1 MPNFKILF
9 LQVQKWHQK
18 IVKYGKKNLKSNTA
32 ESRITKQCIT
42 SGLGVSASHEDNKVL
57 HEWKNAPSASRVV
70 QCPIPWR
77 IKPGIAV
84 VPSLRAVGHRRRS
97 WLKTIKKGSWLKTIA
112 IRLFKEKKY
121 LKVVVWFLL
130 AF

>member
-1 MPNFKILF
+1 MECAKL
-9 LQVQKWHQK
+9 QK
-18 IVKYGKKNLKSNTA
+18 IVKYGKKISKSNTA
-32 ESRITKQCIT
+32 ESRITKQCFT

-97 WLKTIKKGSWLKTIA
+97 WLKTIKKRKLAEDNIWLV
-112 IRLFKEKKY
+112 KEKKY

>member
-18 IVKYGKKNLKSNTA
+18 IVKYGKQISKSHTA
-32 ESRITKQCIT
+32 ESRITKQCFT

-97 WLKTIKKGSWLKTIA
+97 WLKTIKKRKLAEDNIWLV
-112 IRLFKEKKY
+112 KEKKY